1 MKLEVCIDNIESALT
16 AEQAGAD
23 RLELCGSLSV
33 GGVTPPYSL
42 IKSAVNLVKIPCYVM
57 IRPRAGD
64 FLFSANEVKMMLDDI
79 QIAKELGAKGL
90 VIGALT
96 EKAKID
102 LATCEKL
109 IQAADGL
116 GVTFHRAFDL
126 CQDPF
131 ESLEQVITLGCERIL
146 TSGQKTTA
154 LQGKNLL
161 KKLVEQANDRIQ
173 IMAGAGVNAENA
185 LTLISQANVQELHL
199 SGKSYRLSA
208 MKLQS
213 DAVMGN
219 NAEEDQKIWITDY
232 DKIQAVR
239 KQLDTRKNKKS

>member
-23 RLELCGSLSV
+23 RLELCGCLSV

-64 FLFSANEVKMMLDDI
+64 FLFSSNEVQMMLDDI
-79 QIAKELGAKGL
+79 QIAKDLGAKGI

-96 EKAKID
+96 ENAKID
-102 LATCEKL
+102 LKTCEKL
-109 IQAADGL
+109 VSAANGL

-131 ESLEQVITLGCERIL
+131 ESLEQIIALGCERIL
-146 TSGQKTTA
+146 TSGQKATA

-161 KKLVEQANDRIQ
+161 KQLVEQANDRIK
-173 IMAGAGVNAENA
+173 IMAGAGVNTENA
-185 LTLISQANVQELHL
+185 LEIISETNVQELHL
-199 SGKSYRLSA
+199 SGKSYRLST

-219 NAEEDQKIWITDY
+219 NAEEDQKIWITDF

-239 KQLDTRKNKKS
+239 KLLDTSRK